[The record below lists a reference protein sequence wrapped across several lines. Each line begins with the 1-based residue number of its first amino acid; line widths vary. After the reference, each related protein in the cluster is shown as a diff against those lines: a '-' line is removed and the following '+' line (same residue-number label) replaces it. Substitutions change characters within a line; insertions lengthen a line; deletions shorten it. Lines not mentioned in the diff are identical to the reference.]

1 MDVLMVFKLAPFE
14 CSPSEDENP
23 QLVRDCRA
31 SHWSARFN
39 DDASQKSQLHS
50 PLNGLPSGCPGIMVL
65 IFDRVPR
72 SLGTTVPHC
81 RLSTIRRFPD

>member
-31 SHWSARFN
+31 SHWSARIN
-39 DDASQKSQLHS
+39 DDASQKSQSKIAFTVKWPAERVSRNH
-50 PLNGLPSGCPGIMVL
+50 G
-65 IFDRVPR
+65 FD
-72 SLGTTVPHC
+72 L
-81 RLSTIRRFPD
+81 